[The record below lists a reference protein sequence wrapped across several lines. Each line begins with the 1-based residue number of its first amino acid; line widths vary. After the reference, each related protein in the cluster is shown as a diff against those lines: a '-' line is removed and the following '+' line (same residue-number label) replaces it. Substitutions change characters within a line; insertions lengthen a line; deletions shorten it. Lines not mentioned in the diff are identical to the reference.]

1 MKQSRDNLDAR
12 RTRAAGSDSRAG
24 SSGRS
29 TTNVGERIETAVLA
43 DSWWQALSDA
53 TDPPIPDESGRPL
66 LRDLVIDLLAALD
79 AEPFDATVGRR
90 VGAELAD
97 TRLGDDRVPT
107 ISARVLTDL
116 VGHSISPDA
125 AVRFTVLVTALGQGY
140 QHREHALRAG
150 CTDSAGHDADR
161 HRDARF
167 RVLFD
172 SPIVAV
178 AFGDLD
184 GNILDANP
192 ALADMIGTSVE
203 ELRGISVYDFAH
215 PDDRA
220 QISALL
226 YEQLVPAREGSVT
239 LRHRLLRTDGTV
251 GRAGFVVTY
260 IRGTGRQPDYLG
272 AVGAEISEWY
282 DLEND
287 LHRQARHDPLTGLPN
302 RRYLIE
308 QITSMSTTNT
318 SKTDRIGICFAD
330 IDHFKDIN
338 DRHGHDTGDKVLT
351 AVAAGL
357 RELEREFD
365 CFIARLGGDEFVALI
380 APPADTDRVGLIAH
394 RLSSVVSIPI
404 TVNDHRLNVSVSIGA
419 AVTPVAGVTAET
431 LLRSADSSLHEA
443 KARGGAQWIVH
454 THSTSSR

>member
-1 MKQSRDNLDAR
+1 M
-12 RTRAAGSDSRAG
+12 
-24 SSGRS
+24 
-29 TTNVGERIETAVLA
+29 GESIETAGLA
-43 DSWWQALSDA
+43 GCWWQTLSDA
-53 TDPPIPDESGRPL
+53 MDLPIPDEPGRLL
-66 LRDLVIDLLAALD
+66 LRDLVIDLLTALD
-79 AEPFDATVGRR
+79 AEPFDATVGSR

-97 TRLGDDRVPT
+97 ARLGDDRVPAL
-107 ISARVLTDL
+107 SARVLADL
-116 VGHSISPDA
+116 VGNSVSPDA
-125 AVRFTVLVTALGQGY
+125 TVRFAVLVTALGQGY
-140 QHREHALRAG
+140 QRREHALRTG
-150 CTDSAGHDADR
+150 RTDPTGHDAGL

-192 ALADMIGTSVE
+192 ALAEMIGTSVE

-220 QISALL
+220 DISTLL

-251 GRAGFVVTY
+251 GRAAFVVTY

-272 AVGAEISEWY
+272 AVGAEITEWF
-282 DLEND
+282 DLEDD

-302 RRYLIE
+302 RRYLLE
-308 QITSMSTTNT
+308 QITSMSTANA
-318 SKTDRIGICFAD
+318 SETDRVGICFAD

-338 DRHGHDTGDKVLT
+338 DRYGHDTGDKVLT
-351 AVAAGL
+351 AVASGL
-357 RELEREFD
+357 RDLEREFD

-431 LLRSADSSLHEA
+431 LLRTADSSLHEA
-443 KARGGAQWIVH
+443 KARGRGQWIVH
-454 THSTSSR
+454 TPSTSSR